1 MNYTIVYR
9 AENSY
14 EANFIKGILKV
25 YSIESKLLGDNLSI
39 AVGELPI
46 DAMQVDILVENTNL
60 VKTKKILQDY
70 KNNLTDKKL
79 KDRNCINCN
88 EIIPSSF
95 ENCWNCG
102 TQ

>member
-14 EANFIKGILKV
+14 EANFIKGILNV
-25 YSIESKLLGDNLSI
+25 YSIESKLLDNLSI
-39 AVGELPI
+39 AVGELPL
-46 DAMQVDILVENTNL
+46 DAMQVDILVENNNL
-60 VKTKKILQDY
+60 IKTKKILQDY